1 MTTANKSTPEALF
14 LRAYDELASAL
25 WRHAYYRVGSRELA
39 EDMVSETFTR
49 AWDSYR
55 ERDVANLKALLYRI
69 LHNLI
74 IDHYRKARPQVSIDE
89 LGEGVAQV
97 IAQPSRVSDLPQ
109 LPELLAKLPET
120 WRQVIL
126 WRFVD
131 DLPAVEIAR
140 LSGKTVTN
148 VYVIIHRAL
157 RQLKKLA
164 QPKP

>member
-1 MTTANKSTPEALF
+1 VSRTQSVAEAKF
-14 LRAYDELASAL
+14 LEAYDALAQPL

-55 ERDVANLKALLYRI
+55 ERDVDNLRALLYRI

-74 IDHYRKARPQVSIDE
+74 VDHYRKNRPQVSLDE
-89 LGEGVAQV
+89 VEDTLVASV
-97 IAQPSRVSDLPQ
+97 PGSIYDLPQ
-109 LPELLAKLPET
+109 LPKLLAQLPEI
-120 WRQVIL
+120 WRQVLL

-131 DLPAVEIAR
+131 DLPAADIAK
-140 LSGKTVTN
+140 LSGKSTAN

-157 RQLKKLA
+157 RELRRLA
-164 QPKP
+164 PR